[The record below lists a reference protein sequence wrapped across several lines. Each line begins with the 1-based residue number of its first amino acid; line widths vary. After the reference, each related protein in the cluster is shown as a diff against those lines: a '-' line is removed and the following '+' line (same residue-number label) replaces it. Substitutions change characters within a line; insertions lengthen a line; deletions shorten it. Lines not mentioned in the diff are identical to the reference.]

1 MPVQP
6 TYPGIY
12 IEEIPSTAR
21 TITPAPTST
30 AAFIGYSHPFRT
42 KTFGQAILLFSFADY
57 EREFGGFF
65 RSSAIPSYLPNAVNQ
80 FFVNGGSIAYVV
92 GLQVSPATALARV
105 EASIDTDGSAANK
118 ILFKGIEPDSGLPD
132 LVTTVSIEPVVTT
145 DPNTSEKTA
154 EITVAY
160 GTRVE
165 VYRDVN
171 LDPNDN
177 KSRFIKDKLKD
188 SALITVDGNIPPP
201 PLGTKFSIQKDVKL
215 LPVGTPPNVPIASDF
230 VNVFEP
236 ESSLD
241 KVDIFNLLILPGITD
256 TSILSAALAFA
267 EKKRAFLIMDPI
279 EQAVAAGP
287 PNDHDMT
294 DLMKSSL
301 VPKSPNGA
309 IYFPYLKSQ
318 DPIVGGRLDLPPSG
332 FVAGVYARTDTNRGT
347 WKAPAGMEATL
358 LNTTGVVETGRMT
371 DMRQG
376 VLNMAG
382 VNCIR
387 DFPGVGTVVFGARTL
402 TSANPAFQPWKY
414 VPVRR
419 MALFIEN
426 TLYRELKWVIFEPN
440 DEPLWLA
447 IRTSVEA
454 FMLSLFTQGAFQGAK
469 PSQAFVVKC
478 DSTTT
483 TQFDIDNG
491 IVNIIVGFRPL
502 KPAEFVFV
510 KIAQLAG
517 QVQS

>member
-1 MPVQP
+1 MPIQP

-21 TITPAPTST
+21 TITPAPTSI
-30 AAFIGYSHPFRT
+30 AAFVGFSHPFRT
-42 KTFGQAILLFSFADY
+42 RTFGQAVLIFSFTEY

-65 RSSAIPSYLPNAVNQ
+65 RNDIISADLPNAVNQ
-80 FFVNGGSIAYVV
+80 FFLNGGSIAYVV
-92 GLQVSPATALARV
+92 GLQPDSTTGPISRVGGDITTDTGNKIRVTGLEPFSADLKTTVRV
-105 EASIDTDGSAANK
+105 EPN
-118 ILFKGIEPDSGLPD
+118 
-132 LVTTVSIEPVVTT
+132 VTN
-145 DPNTSEKTA
+145 DPNTTNTKA
-154 EITVAY
+154 EITVSY

-165 VYRDVN
+165 VYRDVTLN
-171 LDPNDN
+171 PPTAATSVMKALE
-177 KSRFIKDKLKD
+177 S
-188 SALITVDGNIPPP
+188 SSLITVVSATGNTFTQQSVDLAAGPNQPILPQPQ
-201 PLGTKFSIQKDVKL
+201 KFIDVFQQ
-215 LPVGTPPNVPIASDF
+215 D
-230 VNVFEP
+230 
-236 ESSLD
+236 SSLD

-256 TSILSAALAFA
+256 SAVLSAALSFA
-267 EKKRAFLIMDPI
+267 EKKRAFLIMDPKP
-279 EQAVAAGP
+279 QLAADGSGGLQP
-287 PNDHDMT
+287 MDADF
-294 DLMKSSL
+294 KSPL

-376 VLNMAG
+376 VLNVAG